1 MRDHFCGSHQLV
13 ERLAEFFST
22 LSPSGCRI
30 TSSILVP
37 SPGNRFSIK
46 AKQNPDGRYP
56 ASAHCRQSP
65 FRSEPHAIPRPDS
78 FDSIL
83 YDRQRHGC
91 ITASLAALSASS
103 SPARL
108 VLACSRPQR
117 SNRFASQ
124 HRYGRSR
131 ALHEGIPESIH
142 TEPPL
147 GHMCPR
153 PVAPRRLRDRRG
165 TDCAGSCDRIWPL
178 RLCGV

>member
-1 MRDHFCGSHQLV
+1 
-13 ERLAEFFST
+13 LAEFFST
-22 LSPSGCRI
+22 SRP
-30 TSSILVP
+30 LVAA
-37 SPGNRFSIK
+37 SLR
-46 AKQNPDGRYP
+46 RYWCP
-56 ASAHCRQSP
+56 APAIASASRQNKIRTAVTRLRPAVAKVHFVVSLTQYLGQTP
-65 FRSEPHAIPRPDS
+65 STQSFMIGSDTDVLRPPWQPCPRIS
-78 FDSIL
+78 
-83 YDRQRHGC
+83 QC
-91 ITASLAALSASS
+91 S